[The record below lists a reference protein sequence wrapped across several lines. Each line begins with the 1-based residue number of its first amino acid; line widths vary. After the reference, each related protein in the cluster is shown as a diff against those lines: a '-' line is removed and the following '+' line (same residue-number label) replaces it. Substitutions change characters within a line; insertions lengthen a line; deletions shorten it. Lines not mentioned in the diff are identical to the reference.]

1 VIVELDDFPDLGL
14 IIKAPTGVRYS
25 NQSGGFACEHPETEG
40 FFVPLRT
47 RAGRSELTTLAGVFR
62 GAWNRLDDVQAD
74 AADGALRRH
83 GITSI
88 RVDRS
93 MLSESREAWVH
104 VIVLADDKDF
114 VPLGCIRGG
123 EGSAGLAQ
131 QRLGRRHPKVTVTS
145 HARAPTLQQQ
155 SKSHHSCDPAD
166 IGVVHTLRL

>member
-1 VIVELDDFPDLGL
+1 MIVELDDFPDLGL

-47 RAGRSELTTLAGVFR
+47 LAGRSELATLAGMFR
-62 GAWNRLDDVQAD
+62 GAWNRLDDARAD
-74 AADGALRRH
+74 AVDGALRRH

-104 VIVLADDKDF
+104 VIVSTVENEF
-114 VPLGCIRGG
+114 VPLAGA
-123 EGSAGLAQ
+123 SAEA
-131 QRLGRRHPKVTVTS
+131 K
-145 HARAPTLQQQ
+145 
-155 SKSHHSCDPAD
+155 
-166 IGVVHTLRL
+166 GVLVWPNGD